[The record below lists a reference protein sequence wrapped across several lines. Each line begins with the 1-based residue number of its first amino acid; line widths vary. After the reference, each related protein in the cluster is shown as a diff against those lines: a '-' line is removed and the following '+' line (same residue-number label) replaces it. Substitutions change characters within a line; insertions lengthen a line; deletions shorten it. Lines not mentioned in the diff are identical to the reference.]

1 MNRSSRTHSLEDW
14 AYEQIRDMIID
25 GRLRPGQSL
34 TQEELATMLNISR
47 TPLRRAL
54 AQLESHYFLEF
65 RPHTG
70 IHIRQ
75 YTLKDMIGIFEV
87 RNALEGLVC
96 RLVAPTIKASHIA
109 YLEALITE
117 AYKEAENGN
126 IDAYLNADREFHG
139 YLVDLVEYDVVKK
152 QLPIYQILSMSYGRG
167 LIRPP
172 KETYP
177 EHLAILKALAAHDAK
192 RAEKEAVRHTRITIN
207 HLRELL
213 AKEEQEREQKGQR
226 EPDPE
231 EDTL

>member
-1 MNRSSRTHSLEDW
+1 
-14 AYEQIRDMIID
+14 
-25 GRLRPGQSL
+25 
-34 TQEELATMLNISR
+34 
-47 TPLRRAL
+47 
-54 AQLESHYFLEF
+54 
-65 RPHTG
+65 
-70 IHIRQ
+70 
-75 YTLKDMIGIFEV
+75 
-87 RNALEGLVC
+87 
-96 RLVAPTIKASHIA
+96 
-109 YLEALITE
+109 
-117 AYKEAENGN
+117 
-126 IDAYLNADREFHG
+126 
-139 YLVDLVEYDVVKK
+139 
-152 QLPIYQILSMSYGRG
+152 MSYGRG